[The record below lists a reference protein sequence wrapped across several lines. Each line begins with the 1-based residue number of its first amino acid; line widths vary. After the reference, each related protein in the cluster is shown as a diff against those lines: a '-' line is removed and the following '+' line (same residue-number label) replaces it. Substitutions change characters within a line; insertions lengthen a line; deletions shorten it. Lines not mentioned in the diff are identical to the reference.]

1 MKKNIIIL
9 THGWTGSSVFTG
21 LLGKAGYNYGEQT
34 VQKTDYDTH
43 ENMELVELNNQMMKE
58 LGYTGNHEHRFSSSV
73 VDEMAL
79 NTADIDLTPYREF
92 VKRCQNNRPWVW
104 KDPRLTWT
112 IRIWAKILSFDET
125 AYIILTRDDEQAWI
139 SSNLRRHI
147 QSRKFTREYNTGI
160 TISLK
165 KFLNEN
171 NQDYLEFQFEDLLL
185 KPEYTVNSLNQFLD
199 IELSMDDVESV
210 YKYPLYKKTKGLK
223 DKLLATA
230 IYIKNYNMRDFRK
243 E

>member
-43 ENMELVELNNQMMKE
+43 ENMELVELNNRMMKE
-58 LGYTGNHEHRFSSSV
+58 LGYTGNHEHGFNPNV
-73 VDEMAL
+73 VEEMAA
-79 NTADIDLTPYREF
+79 NAADIDLTPYREF
-92 VKRCQNNRPWVW
+92 VKHCQNSRPWIW

-112 IRIWAKILSFDET
+112 IRVWAKILSFDET

-147 QSRKFTREYNTGI
+147 QSRKFTREYNSGI
-160 TISLK
+160 TTSLK

-171 NQDYLEFQFEDLLL
+171 NQNHLEFQFEDLLL
-185 KPEYTVNSLNQFLD
+185 RPEYTINSLNQFLD
-199 IELSMDDVESV
+199 IELSMADVELV

-223 DKLLATA
+223 DKLLAAA
-230 IYIKNYNMRDFRK
+230 IYFKNYNMRDFRK